1 MVVMLAP
8 VKVEEELLSLPE
20 AAAELGVS
28 HVQFWRLMRADKVP
42 VVQVGTTPGQR
53 MVYGV
58 RRDALEALKAA
69 RIAEPPRPGPKPGT
83 RKPAP

>member
-28 HVQFWRLMRADKVP
+28 HVQFWRLMRADKIA
-42 VVQVGTTPGQR
+42 VVRVGITAGR
-53 MVYGV
+53 KVVYG
-58 RRDALEALKAA
+58 D
-69 RIAEPPRPGPKPGT
+69 
-83 RKPAP
+83 RKSVV